1 MASLED
7 SQEREIVDDLE
18 RPLLRPVDRVRI
30 HLLTLQL
37 LLPREWDGLGC
48 ILVPLPVADPV
59 GVAGP
64 DQNGDS
70 ALDYLGELGEEC
82 AWV

>member
-37 LLPREWDGLGC
+37 LLPRE
-48 ILVPLPVADPV
+48 
-59 GVAGP
+59 
-64 DQNGDS
+64 
-70 ALDYLGELGEEC
+70 
-82 AWV
+82 